1 MKTKKSGMTAA
12 EARRAAKR
20 DLKRIEREIQDPEG
34 EIRFSFAEM
43 QELLGGD
50 IGKIIDKAS
59 FKEGLKKNNPELADK
74 IDAAFSREDRNS
86 SVLPFPKRNAEPI
99 DPYEEE
105 DDDEE
110 DDSVSGLV
118 GGVIGAVLGG
128 IGGLVLGGVLGSALG
143 KNDEDEDD
151 DEEEDDIEDEDE
163 DDEEDDIEDEDE
175 DDDEDD
181 DEDEDDDDDA
191 DEEDEAEEDDDS
203 DDEEDT

>member
-1 MKTKKSGMTAA
+1 MKSKKSGMTAA

-20 DLKRIEREIQDPEG
+20 DLKRIEREIQGPEG
-34 EIRFSFAEM
+34 EIRFSFEEM

-50 IGKIIDKAS
+50 VGKILDKTS

-86 SVLPFPKRNAEPI
+86 SVLPFPKRSAEPI

-143 KNDEDEDD
+143 KDGD
-151 DEEEDDIEDEDE
+151 DEDE
-163 DDEEDDIEDEDE
+163 DDEEDDIEDDDEDDEFDKEECDEENDEEDDDAAEEDE
-175 DDDEDD
+175 EEDDDDED
-181 DEDEDDDDDA
+181 
-191 DEEDEAEEDDDS
+191 S
-203 DDEEDT
+203 